1 MEYPHFG
8 DFAEEEHPLEGKKK
22 KLEEILNIEIL
33 ITGYRV
39 SDSRYKERKYIT
51 IQYKNGDEEYI
62 VFTGSEVLQKQI
74 EKYKDKIP
82 FFATIKKI
90 NKYYTL
96 T

>member
-1 MEYPHFG
+1 MEPLRFS

-33 ITGYRV
+33 ITGYRI

-62 VFTGSEVLQKQI
+62 TFTGSEVLQKQI

-82 FFATIKKI
+82 FYATIKKI

>member
-1 MEYPHFG
+1 MEPLRFG
-8 DFAEEEHPLEGKKK
+8 DFSEEVGPLEGKKK
-22 KLEEILNIEIL
+22 KIDDILNIEIL
-33 ITGYRV
+33 ITGYRIN
-39 SDSRYKERKYIT
+39 DSKFKEKTYIT

-62 VFTGSEVLQKQI
+62 TFTGSEVLQKQI
-74 EKYKDKIP
+74 EKYKEKIP

>member
-1 MEYPHFG
+1 MIYLHFC
-8 DFAEEEHPLEGKKK
+8 DFAEEEHPLEGEKK

-33 ITGYRV
+33 ITGYRI

-51 IQYKNGDEEYI
+51 IQYKNGDEECI

-82 FFATIKKI
+82 FYATIKKI